1 MDTEDQK
8 KKESYIPPI
17 LSITIV
23 EMEQG
28 VAAGSAQVSQGVSPL
43 EDDYLK
49 LED

>member
-1 MDTEDQK
+1 METKDQK
-8 KKESYIPPI
+8 KSYIPPI

-23 EMEQG
+23 EMELG
-28 VAAGSAQVSQGVSPL
+28 VAAGSAQVSQGGSPL